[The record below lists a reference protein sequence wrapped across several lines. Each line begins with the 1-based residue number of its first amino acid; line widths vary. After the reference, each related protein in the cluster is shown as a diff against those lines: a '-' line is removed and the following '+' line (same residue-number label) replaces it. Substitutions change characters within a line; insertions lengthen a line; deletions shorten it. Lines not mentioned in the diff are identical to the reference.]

1 MLRQPVGV
9 VKFRDL
15 RLNTRAQISITRIPR
30 DNMTNLFLDLDD
42 PEVGGVL
49 GAGDLEVGL
58 DRENTKQLLAVVQK
72 AITIPVARNHS
83 WETVGEAEFFWS
95 DHADQSETGED
106 YGTILI
112 ESNGPA
118 MRMVFR
124 TKKWDWEPYVATF
137 GPTVLNEL
145 SALLSSALRES

>member
-9 VKFRDL
+9 VKFRDI
-15 RLNTRAQISITRIPR
+15 RLNTRAQISISRIPR
-30 DNMTNLFLDLDD
+30 NDTTHLFLDLDD

-58 DRENTKQLLAVVQK
+58 DRENTKRLLAVVQQ
-72 AITIPVARNHS
+72 AISRAVTRNHS
-83 WETVGEAEFFWS
+83 WQAVGEAEFSWS

-118 MRMVFR
+118 VRMVFR

-137 GPTVLNEL
+137 GPTLLEEL
-145 SALLSSALRES
+145 STLLSRVLSE

>member
-58 DRENTKQLLAVVQK
+58 DRENTKQLLALVQK
-72 AITIPVARNHS
+72 AISIPIARNHS
-83 WETVGEAEFFWS
+83 WETVGEAVFSWS
-95 DHADQSETGED
+95 DHADQSESD
-106 YGTILI
+106 HGTVLI
-112 ESNGPA
+112 ESNGSA

-137 GPTVLNEL
+137 SPTVLNEL

>member
-1 MLRQPVGV
+1 MSRQSVGV

-15 RLNTRAQISITRIPR
+15 RLNTRAQISITRMLR
-30 DNMTNLFLDLDD
+30 NNTTHLFLDLDD
-42 PEVGGVL
+42 PEGPGVL

-58 DRENTKQLLAVVQK
+58 DRENTKRLLEVVQQ
-72 AITIPVARNHS
+72 AISTAVTRNHS
-83 WETVGEAEFFWS
+83 WQTVGEAEFSWS

-124 TKKWDWEPYVATF
+124 TKKGDWEPYVATF
-137 GPTVLNEL
+137 SPTLLDEL
-145 SALLSSALRES
+145 STLLSRVLSE

>member
-9 VKFRDL
+9 VKFRDI
-15 RLNTRAQISITRIPR
+15 RLNTRAQISISRIPR
-30 DNMTNLFLDLDD
+30 NNTTHLFLDLDD

-58 DRENTKQLLAVVQK
+58 DRENIKRLLAVVQQ
-72 AITIPVARNHS
+72 AISNPITRDHS
-83 WETVGEAEFFWS
+83 WEAIGGAEFSWS
-95 DHADQSETGED
+95 DHTEEETGED

-118 MRMVFR
+118 VRMVFR

-137 GPTVLNEL
+137 SLSILNEV
-145 SALLSSALRES
+145 STLLSQALSES

>member
-58 DRENTKQLLAVVQK
+58 DRENTKQLLALVQK
-72 AITIPVARNHS
+72 AISIPIARNHS
-83 WETVGEAEFFWS
+83 WETVGEAVFSWS
-95 DHADQSETGED
+95 DHADQSESD
-106 YGTILI
+106 HGTVLI
-112 ESNGPA
+112 ESNGSA

-137 GPTVLNEL
+137 SPTVLNEL
-145 SALLSSALRES
+145 SALLSRALSES

>member
-58 DRENTKQLLAVVQK
+58 DRENTKQLLALVQK
-72 AITIPVARNHS
+72 AISIPIARNHS
-83 WETVGEAEFFWS
+83 WETVGEAVFSWS
-95 DHADQSETGED
+95 DHADQSESD
-106 YGTILI
+106 HGTVLI
-112 ESNGPA
+112 ESNGSA

>member
-1 MLRQPVGV
+1 MSRQSVGV

-15 RLNTRAQISITRIPR
+15 RLNTRAQISIARILR
-30 DNMTNLFLDLDD
+30 NNTTHLFLDLDD
-42 PEVGGVL
+42 PEGPGVL

-58 DRENTKQLLAVVQK
+58 DRENTKRLLEVVQQ
-72 AITIPVARNHS
+72 AISTAVTRNHS
-83 WETVGEAEFFWS
+83 WQTVGEAEFSWS

-137 GPTVLNEL
+137 SPSLLDEL
-145 SALLSSALRES
+145 STLLSRVLSE

>member
-1 MLRQPVGV
+1 MSRQSVGV

-15 RLNTRAQISITRIPR
+15 RLNTRAQISITRMLR
-30 DNMTNLFLDLDD
+30 NNTTHLFLDLDD
-42 PEVGGVL
+42 PEGPGVL

-58 DRENTKQLLAVVQK
+58 DRENTKRLLEVVQQ
-72 AITIPVARNHS
+72 AISTAVTRNHS
-83 WETVGEAEFFWS
+83 WQTVGEAEFSWS

-137 GPTVLNEL
+137 SPTLLDEL
-145 SALLSSALRES
+145 STLLSRVLSE

>member
-1 MLRQPVGV
+1 MSRQSVGV

-15 RLNTRAQISITRIPR
+15 RLNTRAQISITRMLR
-30 DNMTNLFLDLDD
+30 NNTTHLFLDLDD
-42 PEVGGVL
+42 PEGPGVL

-58 DRENTKQLLAVVQK
+58 DRENTKRLLEVVQQ
-72 AITIPVARNHS
+72 AISTAVTRNHS
-83 WETVGEAEFFWS
+83 WQTVGEAEFSWS

-137 GPTVLNEL
+137 SPTVLNEL
-145 SALLSSALRES
+145 SALLSSALHES